1 MAELSEAF
9 NALKYQCKKFQTIDY
24 FFTQRNLKEDH
35 EYIDKNMNRKNKKVN
50 VVYNFLA
57 LNIPSYNINEGSSSN
72 ILIEIFGDS
81 ELYYKGKIQ
90 TTIGL
95 APNFMIPIKSDKKI
109 FVHIEYV
116 EAEKEAA
123 KEYIVF
129 IDVPKRF
136 QNEINID
143 SEKSTILVE
152 EA

>member
-1 MAELSEAF
+1 
-9 NALKYQCKKFQTIDY
+9 
-24 FFTQRNLKEDH
+24 
-35 EYIDKNMNRKNKKVN
+35 
-50 VVYNFLA
+50 
-57 LNIPSYNINEGSSSN
+57 
-72 ILIEIFGDS
+72 
-81 ELYYKGKIQ
+81 
-90 TTIGL
+90 
-95 APNFMIPIKSDKKI
+95 MIPIKSDKKI